1 MLDAYL
7 ATAEIQTSLEAI
19 PFKWGYGDT
28 LEEVFVARSTH
39 ESFRSI
45 IILVGTESSRVQL
58 DGIGN
63 WREEMHSCTS
73 SLLSAVAM
81 EQLRLSVTAVGPFSI
96 LAHRSI
102 VFGASRIPL

>member
-45 IILVGTESSRVQL
+45 IILVECTTLWGKPERMHVQNIESC
-58 DGIGN
+58 
-63 WREEMHSCTS
+63 MHMT
-73 SLLSAVAM
+73 VIRM
-81 EQLRLSVTAVGPFSI
+81 
-96 LAHRSI
+96 
-102 VFGASRIPL
+102 